1 MKIIITILILTFSLF
16 VQAQDDENRKW
27 IFHAGAANG
36 LNFYE
41 EPNDNPSFRITSYK
55 RVSIGNGLG
64 AELGFKLPKH
74 FSLWGNYYMYVYKNK
89 LDNTFYPFIDQLSLK
104 QITQNVALTA
114 QYDFFQKKGTSLYI
128 ATGGGIA
135 LENVQY
141 YKETLD
147 SYSLSIGEYSNSR
160 FLLPVKVGTSR
171 IIKDHF
177 ILGASVQMF
186 VYGTEHP
193 FRTLN
198 LFSYLGVV
206 F

>member
-1 MKIIITILILTFSLF
+1 MKNLLASFLLILSLCAH
-16 VQAQDDENRKW
+16 AQEEDTRKW

-36 LNFYE
+36 LNFYK
-41 EPNDNPSFRITSYK
+41 EPNNDPSYQITSYK

-64 AELGFKLPKH
+64 AELGFRLPKR
-74 FSLWGNYYMYVYKNK
+74 FSLWGNYYMYLFKNK
-89 LDNTFYPFIDQLSLK
+89 ADNSLYPFIDHLTLK
-104 QITQNVALTA
+104 QVTQNVALTA
-114 QYDFFQKKGTSLYI
+114 QYDFFQKKGTSLYV
-128 ATGGGIA
+128 AVGGGIA
-135 LENVQY
+135 LEDVQY
-141 YKETLD
+141 IKKSLNN
-147 SYSLSIGEYSNSR
+147 YSVSIGEYSNSR
-160 FLLPVKVGTSR
+160 FLMPVKVGTSR

-186 VYGTEHP
+186 VYGTQHP

>member
-1 MKIIITILILTFSLF
+1 MKKLLIPFLLLLAFFT
-16 VQAQDDENRKW
+16 QAQEEDTRKW

-36 LNFYE
+36 LNFFE
-41 EPNDNPSFRITSYK
+41 ESNSDANVHITSYK

-74 FSLWGNYYMYVYKNK
+74 FSLWGNYYMYVFKNK
-89 LDNTFYPFIDQLSLK
+89 VNNSFYPFIDQLSLK

-114 QYDFFQKKGTSLYI
+114 QYDFFHRKGTTLYV

-141 YKETLD
+141 YKETFNN
-147 SYSLSIGEYSNSR
+147 YSLSIGEYNNSR
-160 FLLPVKVGTSR
+160 FLMPVKVGTSR

-186 VYGTEHP
+186 VYGTQHP